1 MRLPKQSTTENE
13 KKMRIIRARHFPPKG
28 FKAINLF
35 GIVIARKDVKLTAE
49 DIRHEEIHT
58 RQMREMLYIP
68 FYIWYL
74 MEWLYRLVFEIN
86 AYRSISFER
95 EAYEHEDE
103 PGYLESRRP
112 YAWRHYL

>member
-1 MRLPKQSTTENE
+1 
-13 KKMRIIRARHFPPKG
+13 MRIIRARNFPPKG

-35 GIVIARKDVKLTAE
+35 GIVIARKDVTLT
-49 DIRHEEIHT
+49 DIDINHEAIHT
-58 RQMREMLYIP
+58 AQMRETLYVG
-68 FYIWYL
+68 FYLWYV
-74 MEWLYRLVFEIN
+74 MEWLARLIATGFKAHE

>member
-1 MRLPKQSTTENE
+1 
-13 KKMRIIRARHFPPKG
+13 MRIIRARHFPPKG

-35 GIVIARKDVKLTAE
+35 GVVIARKDVTLTE
-49 DIRHEEIHT
+49 DDIRHEEIHT
-58 RQMREMLYIP
+58 AQMREMLYIP

-74 MEWLYRLVFEIN
+74 LEWLYRLVFEIN